1 MNHIER
7 LVTREPVLIF
17 TINKCYEELEE
28 NSLIKSDGKLYQTA
42 LYEATRKWWDVKK
55 KGLEGAK
62 YAVAAYKGITKE
74 VFEIDEWYQELYDK
88 NRKWHFRVVQ
98 SSVVREQD
106 FGEQREGKLRW
117 VFRGKRAG
125 KEIRERLRNKS
136 AKHHRKRGNPDP
148 ILYLNC

>member
-1 MNHIER
+1 MIQIER
-7 LVTREPVLIF
+7 LVTREPVLIL
-17 TINKCYEELEE
+17 TINKCYDEIEG
-28 NSLIKSDGKLYQTA
+28 NSLIKTDGKLYQAA
-42 LYEATRKWWDVKK
+42 LYEATRKWWNVKRN
-55 KGLEGAK
+55 GLEEAK
-62 YAVAAYKGITKE
+62 YAIAAYKGITKE

-98 SSVVREQD
+98 SSVILEQD
-106 FGEQREGKLRW
+106 LGEQHEGKLRW

-136 AKHHRKRGNPDP
+136 ARHHRKRGNPNP